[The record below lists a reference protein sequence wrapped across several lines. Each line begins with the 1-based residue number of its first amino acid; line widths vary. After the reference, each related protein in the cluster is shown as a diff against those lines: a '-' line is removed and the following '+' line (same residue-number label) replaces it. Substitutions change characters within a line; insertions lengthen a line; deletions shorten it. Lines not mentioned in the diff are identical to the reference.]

1 MDFCLTLLAS
11 WLLLLPW
18 GLGILTGE
26 PLILT
31 KTLVLLTDLFTGGFC
46 PVEVAGLME
55 GKPLEIPLLSRPER
69 TGELRLLAGDEG
81 VKSFF
86 GEETGLDED
95 VFTTGTT
102 GL

>member
-1 MDFCLTLLAS
+1 MDFCLILLAS
-11 WLLLLPW
+11 WLPW

-26 PLILT
+26 PLMLT

-46 PVEVAGLME
+46 PAEVAGLTE
-55 GKPLEIPLLSRPER
+55 GKPIPLLSRPER

-95 VFTTGTT
+95 VFAKGTT